1 MEFCVR
7 TGRLMNSGAEF
18 SPGQLLVLYPALASL
33 APDDIAAICRHDAT
47 AIIPEGA
54 ELFAEKQAC
63 RGFPL
68 LISGSIKVVKSTPA
82 GREMLLYRV
91 EPGGSCVI
99 TSSCLLG
106 HTRYTARGIAETP
119 LRMLMLPTALFE
131 RLIAG
136 NAAFRAFVFH
146 LLAERI
152 AGLMLL
158 VEEVA
163 FHRLDQRLAKLLLGK
178 SEPIHATHQTLAD
191 ELGSVR
197 EIVSRLLKG
206 FAAQGLVT
214 LGRERIE
221 LIDRDGL
228 RQLAGIAK

>member
-1 MEFCVR
+1 MDR
-7 TGRLMNSGAEF
+7 ADEF
-18 SPGQLLVLYPALASL
+18 SPGRLLALYPALAAL
-33 APDDIAAICRHDAT
+33 TQEEIAALCKPEVT
-47 AIIPEGA
+47 AVIAEGT
-54 ELFAEKQAC
+54 ELFAERHAC

-68 LISGSIKVVKSTPA
+68 LIEGSIKVVKNTPA

-131 RLIAG
+131 KLIAG
-136 NAAFRAFVFH
+136 NAAFRDFVFH

-152 AGLMLL
+152 AELMLL

-178 SEPIHATHQTLAD
+178 GEPIHATHQTLAD

-206 FAAQGLVT
+206 FAGQGLVT

-221 LIDRDGL
+221 LVDRDGL
-228 RQLAGIAK
+228 RQLAGMVL

>member
-1 MEFCVR
+1 MER
-7 TGRLMNSGAEF
+7 AAEF
-18 SPGQLLVLYPALASL
+18 SPGRLLALYPALASL
-33 APDDIAAICRHDAT
+33 APEEIAAICKPEVT
-47 AIIPEGA
+47 AVIAEGT
-54 ELFAEKQAC
+54 ELFAERHAC

-68 LISGSIKVVKSTPA
+68 LIEGSIKVVKNTSA

-106 HTRYTARGIAETP
+106 HTHYTARGIAETP
-119 LRMLMLPTALFE
+119 LRLLMLPTALFE
-131 RLIAG
+131 KLIAG
-136 NAAFRAFVFH
+136 NAAFRDFVFH

-152 AGLMLL
+152 AELMQL

-178 SEPIHATHQTLAD
+178 GEPIHSTHQTLAD

-221 LIDRDGL
+221 LVDRDGL
-228 RQLAGIAK
+228 RQLAGMAN

>member
-1 MEFCVR
+1 MDR
-7 TGRLMNSGAEF
+7 AAEF
-18 SPGQLLVLYPALASL
+18 SPGRLLALYPALAAL
-33 APDDIAAICRHDAT
+33 TQDEIAALCKPEVT
-47 AIIPEGA
+47 AVIAEGT
-54 ELFAEKQAC
+54 ELFAERHAC

-68 LISGSIKVVKSTPA
+68 LIEGSIKVVKNTPA

-106 HTRYTARGIAETP
+106 HTSYTARGIAETQ
-119 LRMLMLPTALFE
+119 LRLLVLPTALFE
-131 RLIAG
+131 KLIAG
-136 NAAFRAFVFH
+136 NAAFRDFVFH

-152 AGLMLL
+152 AELMLL

-178 SEPIHATHQTLAD
+178 GEPIHATHQTLAD

-221 LIDRDGL
+221 LVDRDGL
-228 RQLAGIAK
+228 RQLAGMAL

>member
-1 MEFCVR
+1 MDR
-7 TGRLMNSGAEF
+7 AAEF
-18 SPGQLLVLYPALASL
+18 SPGRLLALYPALASL
-33 APDDIAAICRHDAT
+33 APAEITAICRPDAT
-47 AIIPEGA
+47 AIIPEGT
-54 ELFAEKQAC
+54 ELFAERHAC

-68 LISGSIKVVKSTPA
+68 LIAGSIKVVKNTPS

-106 HTRYTARGIAETP
+106 HTSYTARGIAETP
-119 LRMLMLPTALFE
+119 LRLLMLPIALFE
-131 RLIAG
+131 KLIAG
-136 NAAFRAFVFH
+136 NAAFRDFVFH

-152 AGLMLL
+152 AELMLL

-221 LIDRDGL
+221 LVDRDGL
-228 RQLAGIAK
+228 RQLAGTAL

>member
-1 MEFCVR
+1 MDR
-7 TGRLMNSGAEF
+7 AAEF
-18 SPGQLLVLYPALASL
+18 SPGRLLALYPALASL
-33 APDDIAAICRHDAT
+33 APDEIAAICKPDVT
-47 AIIPEGA
+47 AVIAEGT
-54 ELFAEKQAC
+54 ELFAERHAC

-68 LISGSIKVVKSTPA
+68 LIAGSIKVVKNTSA

-119 LRMLMLPTALFE
+119 LRLLMLPTALFE
-131 RLIAG
+131 KLIAG
-136 NAAFRAFVFH
+136 NAAFRDFVFH

-152 AGLMLL
+152 AELMLL

-214 LGRERIE
+214 LGRERVE
-221 LIDRDGL
+221 LVDRDGL
-228 RQLAGIAK
+228 RQLAGTAQ

>member
-1 MEFCVR
+1 MER
-7 TGRLMNSGAEF
+7 AAEF
-18 SPGQLLVLYPALASL
+18 SPGRLLALYPALASL
-33 APDDIAAICRHDAT
+33 APDEIAAICKPDVT
-47 AIIPEGA
+47 AVIAEGT
-54 ELFAEKQAC
+54 ELFAERHAC

-68 LISGSIKVVKSTPA
+68 LIEGSIKVVKNTPA

-106 HTRYTARGIAETP
+106 HTRYTACGIAETP

-131 RLIAG
+131 KLIAG
-136 NAAFRAFVFH
+136 NAAFRDFVFH

-152 AGLMLL
+152 AELMLL

-178 SEPIHATHQTLAD
+178 GEPIHATHQTLAD

-206 FAAQGLVT
+206 FAGQGLVT

-221 LIDRDGL
+221 LVDRDGL
-228 RQLAGIAK
+228 RQLAGMAL

>member
-1 MEFCVR
+1 MESA
-7 TGRLMNSGAEF
+7 L
-18 SPGQLLVLYPALASL
+18 SPRQLLALYPALGSL
-33 APDDIAAICRHDAT
+33 AQEEISALCA
-47 AIIPEGA
+47 PEAVANLSEGT
-54 ELFAEKQAC
+54 ELFVERQAC

-68 LISGSIKVVKSTPA
+68 LTSGTIKVVKCTPT

-106 HTRYTARGIAETP
+106 HTTYTARGIAETP
-119 LRMLMLPTALFE
+119 LRMLILPKALFE
-131 RLIAG
+131 KLIAG
-136 NAAFRAFVFH
+136 NAPFRDFVFH
-146 LLAERI
+146 LLADRI
-152 AGLMLL
+152 AELMLL

-178 SEPIHATHQTLAD
+178 SEPITATHQTLAD

-206 FAAQGLVT
+206 FAAQGLVS
-214 LGRERIE
+214 LARERIV
-221 LIDRDGL
+221 LLDRDGL
-228 RQLAGIAK
+228 KQLADNIPQT

>member
-1 MEFCVR
+1 MER
-7 TGRLMNSGAEF
+7 AAELSPGRLLA
-18 SPGQLLVLYPALASL
+18 LYPALASL
-33 APDDIAAICRHDAT
+33 AQDEIAALCRLDAT
-47 AIIPEGA
+47 ASIPEGA
-54 ELFAEKQAC
+54 ELFAEKHTC

-68 LISGSIKVVKSTPA
+68 LIAGSIKVVKNTPA

-106 HTRYTARGIAETP
+106 HTNYTARGIAETP
-119 LRMLMLPTALFE
+119 LRMLMLPAALFE
-131 RLIAG
+131 KLIAE
-136 NAAFRAFVFH
+136 NAAFRDFVFH

-152 AGLMLL
+152 AELMQL

-178 SEPIHATHQTLAD
+178 SVPILVSHQTLAD

-214 LGRERIE
+214 LGRERID
-221 LIDRDGL
+221 LVDRDGL
-228 RQLAGIAK
+228 RQLAGMIQ

>member
-1 MEFCVR
+1 MDR
-7 TGRLMNSGAEF
+7 AAEF
-18 SPGQLLVLYPALASL
+18 SPGRLLALYPALASL
-33 APDDIAAICRHDAT
+33 APEEIAAICRPDAT
-47 AIIPEGA
+47 AIIPEGT
-54 ELFAEKQAC
+54 ELFAERHAC

-68 LISGSIKVVKSTPA
+68 LIAGSIKVVKNTPA

-106 HTRYTARGIAETP
+106 HTSYTARGIAETP
-119 LRMLMLPTALFE
+119 LRLLMLPTALFE
-131 RLIAG
+131 KLIAG
-136 NAAFRAFVFH
+136 NAAFRDFVFH

-152 AGLMLL
+152 AELMLL

-221 LIDRDGL
+221 LVDHDGL
-228 RQLAGIAK
+228 RQLAGMAK

>member
-1 MEFCVR
+1 MDR
-7 TGRLMNSGAEF
+7 ADEF
-18 SPGQLLVLYPALASL
+18 SPGRLLALYPALAAL
-33 APDDIAAICRHDAT
+33 TQEEIAALCKPEVT
-47 AIIPEGA
+47 AVIAEGT
-54 ELFAEKQAC
+54 ELFAERHAC

-68 LISGSIKVVKSTPA
+68 LIEGSIKVVKNTPA

-131 RLIAG
+131 KLIAG
-136 NAAFRAFVFH
+136 NAAFRDFVFH

-152 AGLMLL
+152 AELMLL

-178 SEPIHATHQTLAD
+178 GEPIHATHQTLAD

-206 FAAQGLVT
+206 FAGQGLVT

-221 LIDRDGL
+221 LVDRDGL
-228 RQLAGIAK
+228 RQLVGIAQ

>member
-1 MEFCVR
+1 MER
-7 TGRLMNSGAEF
+7 AAEF
-18 SPGQLLVLYPALASL
+18 SPGRLLALYPALASL
-33 APDDIAAICRHDAT
+33 APDEIAAICKPDVT
-47 AIIPEGA
+47 AVIAEGT
-54 ELFAEKQAC
+54 ELFAERHAC

-68 LISGSIKVVKSTPA
+68 LIEGSIKVVKNTPA

-131 RLIAG
+131 KLIAG
-136 NAAFRAFVFH
+136 NAAFRDFVFH

-152 AGLMLL
+152 AELMLL

-178 SEPIHATHQTLAD
+178 GEPIHATHQTLAD

-206 FAAQGLVT
+206 FAGQGLVT

-221 LIDRDGL
+221 LVDRDGL
-228 RQLAGIAK
+228 RQLAGMVL